1 MERYSDNEDEHDNTV
16 TCPICGYEIT
26 QRGWPF
32 RIQRLL
38 NAIRAGLF
46 ELCDDEDDSNEL

>member
-1 MERYSDNEDEHDNTV
+1 MERYSDDEDEHDNTV

-46 ELCDDEDDSNEL
+46 ELCDDDDDSNEL